1 LRFPRRQL
9 HFSGPV
15 LLWALGKLLFTLAP

>member
-1 LRFPRRQL
+1 M

-15 LLWALGKLLFTLAP
+15 LLPHHNIYLIYRW